1 MRDLIGKAE
10 ATQNEWLVYFVLE
23 AETLPV
29 ADALKE
35 RVMDALVHNQDK
47 KENGGSAPWRRPLV
61 VGDTPINHAEFM
73 AVVLFLC
80 DMVDKSSNLLGKGNT
95 LTTVVEYGI
104 NMHVSDTVPTSM
116 THQFFAAMV
125 SMCWI
130 VAVFIPSYLW
140 GTVRVHVEGVESSGR
155 DAPSAEWRTDGLD
168 GEGEDSSHRAAQS
181 DVSDLD
187 YLSVATAVF
196 WALFYKATAQ
206 VACLTSTLARANA
219 AGLHSIEL
227 RWPEISKAL
236 RASGKYEPTTARDFY
251 QYLQLLRRHRLAYKI
266 AAKLFIACAYGLMV
280 SRGLRP
286 AKCPCFHSL
295 LFVRAAFPHGP
306 EPQMVVNMYLYW
318 VLPRNAIILVV
329 AGMLEIF
336 HAERQEALTRAGHSG
351 PLYLVISTCYLGF
364 GGVSAARTTAVRTHL
379 LLHCC
384 LVDSHGSVRNSIPPS
399 FFFSLSSLLVLP
411 LVEFP
416 PLLRGSWRPCTRRSS
431 RHLHPLRVPAP
442 GERHPLFDS
451 VVYRPTQSSSKG
463 HGEGAGPQRRDLHV
477 FYLGHQERHWSQ
489 QRPRRRGDYARRNAL
504 PLYFAHVERRQR
516 RR

>member
-1 MRDLIGKAE
+1 MAAAAELTGEGDRHTDYISLACPAAAPAAPAARRPAAPSALAAPPPRPFHVTVDPLAPFWCCFPFWCRLPADAVRDLIGKAE
-10 ATQNEWLVYFVLE
+10 ATDDEWLVYFVLK
-23 AETLPV
+23 AATLPV

-47 KENGGSAPWRRPLV
+47 KENGGIAPWRRPLV

-140 GTVRVHVEGVESSGR
+140 GTVRVPLEGVESSGR
-155 DAPSAEWRTDGLD
+155 DAPSAEWRTDGPD
-168 GEGEDSSHRAAQS
+168 GEGEDSSHRAVQS

-196 WALFYKATAQ
+196 WALFHIATAQ
-206 VACLTSTLARANA
+206 VASLTSTLGRANA

-227 RWPEISKAL
+227 RWPEISAKL

-286 AKCPCFHSL
+286 AKCPCFHLSDGGGCFSSRPRTPDGGQHVPVL
-295 LFVRAAFPHGP
+295 GAS
-306 EPQMVVNMYLYW
+306 PQRHH
-318 VLPRNAIILVV
+318 PRRGRNA
-329 AGMLEIF
+329 
-336 HAERQEALTRAGHSG
+336 
-351 PLYLVISTCYLGF
+351 
-364 GGVSAARTTAVRTHL
+364 
-379 LLHCC
+379 
-384 LVDSHGSVRNSIPPS
+384 
-399 FFFSLSSLLVLP
+399 
-411 LVEFP
+411 
-416 PLLRGSWRPCTRRSS
+416 
-431 RHLHPLRVPAP
+431 
-442 GERHPLFDS
+442 
-451 VVYRPTQSSSKG
+451 
-463 HGEGAGPQRRDLHV
+463 
-477 FYLGHQERHWSQ
+477 
-489 QRPRRRGDYARRNAL
+489 
-504 PLYFAHVERRQR
+504 
-516 RR
+516 

>member
-1 MRDLIGKAE
+1 MAAAAEHTAEGDRHTYYISLALWRCSCCSCCSCCSLVDPHAPFWCCLPTDAVRDLIGKAK
-10 ATQNEWLVYFVLE
+10 ATDDEWLVYFVLK
-23 AETLPV
+23 AATLRV

-35 RVMDALVHNQDK
+35 RVMDALVYNFAN
-47 KENGGSAPWRRPLV
+47 KESGGSAPWRRPLV

-80 DMVDKSSNLLGKGNT
+80 DMVDESSNLLGKGNT

-140 GTVRVHVEGVESSGR
+140 GTVRVPLEGVESSGR
-155 DAPSAEWRTDGLD
+155 DAPSAEWRTDGPD

-227 RWPEISKAL
+227 RWPEISAKL

-251 QYLQLLRRHRLAYKI
+251 QYLQLLRRHRLAYTI

-280 SRGLRP
+280 KPQL
-286 AKCPCFHSL
+286 
-295 LFVRAAFPHGP
+295 AAG
-306 EPQMVVNMYLYW
+306 QV
-318 VLPRNAIILVV
+318 
-329 AGMLEIF
+329 
-336 HAERQEALTRAGHSG
+336 
-351 PLYLVISTCYLGF
+351 
-364 GGVSAARTTAVRTHL
+364 
-379 LLHCC
+379 
-384 LVDSHGSVRNSIPPS
+384 
-399 FFFSLSSLLVLP
+399 
-411 LVEFP
+411 
-416 PLLRGSWRPCTRRSS
+416 
-431 RHLHPLRVPAP
+431 
-442 GERHPLFDS
+442 PLFS
-451 VVYRPTQSSSKG
+451 PI
-463 HGEGAGPQRRDLHV
+463 
-477 FYLGHQERHWSQ
+477 
-489 QRPRRRGDYARRNAL
+489 
-504 PLYFAHVERRQR
+504 
-516 RR
+516 